1 MIVKNLEKKEQNTA
15 SFQVESDAAEFETAV
30 NNAYLKN
37 KKDIYIPGFRK
48 GKAPRAV
55 IEGMYGKEVFYQD
68 AMDELAPAAFE
79 FGLNEYEL
87 KIVGA
92 PAIEDVN
99 ITEERTVAYT
109 FGVTLFPEVT
119 LGEYKGLSAPK
130 TVKPV
135 TDGDVDK
142 ELDDVRRRNARLVN
156 VDDRAAQMG
165 DTATID
171 FEGFKDG
178 VPFDGGKGEDYALE
192 LGSNTFVPGFEEQV
206 VGMKVGEEKDLD
218 ITFPENYTEELAGAA
233 VVFKVKLNELSY
245 SELPELDDEFAKDV
259 SEFDTLAEYK
269 DSLRKEL
276 EKTAEEQAE
285 GDFRTAIMK
294 QACDNMTVEIP
305 SVMVD
310 DKVEEALRNYAA
322 NFGMTDK
329 DMSLDKLLE
338 MFGFSEE
345 VVNNNLRPNAEMQI
359 KTELL
364 IDEVVKAEDIQ
375 VTDEETEEYLN
386 KMAEN
391 IGAKPEDVKQ
401 YFGDDFV
408 AAELKKEK
416 AGNIIFDSAVVAAE

>member
-15 SFQVESDAAEFETAV
+15 SFQVESDKAEFETAV

-130 TVKPV
+130 TVKAV
-135 TDGDVDK
+135 TDEDVDK
-142 ELDDVRRRNARLVN
+142 ELDEVRRRNARLVA

-171 FEGFKDG
+171 FEGFSEG

-192 LGSNTFVPGFEEQV
+192 LGSNTFVPGFEDQI

-218 ITFPENYTEELAGAA
+218 ITFPENYTEELAGKA

-259 SEFDTLAEYK
+259 SEFDTLDEYK
-269 DSLRKEL
+269 ESLRKEL
-276 EKTAEEQAE
+276 QETAEEQAE
-285 GDFRTAIMK
+285 GEFRTAIMK
-294 QACDNMTVEIP
+294 QACDNMSVEIP
-305 SVMVD
+305 KVMVD

-322 NFGMTDK
+322 NFGITDK
-329 DMSLDKLLE
+329 DMSLEKLIE

-345 VVNNNLRPNAEMQI
+345 VVNNNLRPNAEMQV

-364 IDEVVKAEDIQ
+364 IDEIVKAEDIQ

-408 AAELKKEK
+408 TAELKKEK
-416 AGNIIFDSAVVAAE
+416 AGKLIFDSAVVAE

>member
-99 ITEERTVAYT
+99 ISDERTVSYT

-130 TVKPV
+130 TVKAV
-135 TDGDVDK
+135 TDEDVDK
-142 ELDDVRRRNARLVN
+142 ELDEVRRRNARMVA

-178 VPFDGGKGEDYALE
+178 VAFDGGKGEDYALE
-192 LGSNTFVPGFEEQV
+192 LGSNTFVPGFEEQI

-218 ITFPENYTEELAGAA
+218 ITFPENYTEELAGKA

-259 SEFDTLAEYK
+259 SEFDTLDEYK
-269 DSLRKEL
+269 ESLRKEL
-276 EKTAEEQAE
+276 QQTADEQAE
-285 GDFRTAIMK
+285 GEFHTAIMK

-305 SVMVD
+305 KVMVD

-329 DMSLDKLLE
+329 DMTLDKLLE

-345 VVNNNLRPNAEMQI
+345 LVNNNLRPNAEMQI

-364 IDEVVKAEDIQ
+364 IDEIVKVEDIQ

-401 YFGDDFV
+401 YFGDAFV

-416 AGNIIFDSAVVAAE
+416 ASNLIFDSAVVAAE

>member
-79 FGLNEYEL
+79 FGLNEYGL

-130 TVKPV
+130 TVKSV
-135 TDGDVDK
+135 TDEDVDK

-206 VGMKVGEEKDLD
+206 VGMKIGEEKDLD

-259 SEFDTLAEYK
+259 SEFDTLDEYK

>member
-15 SFQVESDAAEFETAV
+15 SFQVESDKAEFEAAV

-68 AMDELAPAAFE
+68 AMDELAPTAFE
-79 FGLNEYEL
+79 FGLKEYEL

-99 ITEERTVAYT
+99 ITDERTVAYT

-130 TVKPV
+130 TVKAV
-135 TDGDVDK
+135 TDEDVDK
-142 ELDDVRRRNARLVN
+142 ELDEVRRRNSRLVA

-192 LGSNTFVPGFEEQV
+192 LGSNTFVPGFEEQI
-206 VGMKVGEEKDLD
+206 VGMKVGEEKELD
-218 ITFPENYTEELAGAA
+218 ITFPDNYTEELAGKP

-259 SEFDTLAEYK
+259 SEFDTLDEYK
-269 DSLRKEL
+269 QSLRKEL
-276 EKTAEEQAE
+276 EETAEEQAE
-285 GDFRTAIMK
+285 GEFRTAIMK

-305 SVMVD
+305 QVMVD

-345 VVNNNLRPNAEMQI
+345 VVNNNLRPNAEMQV

-364 IDEVVKAEDIQ
+364 IDEIVKAEDIQ

-416 AGNIIFDSAVVAAE
+416 ASKLIFDTAVVAE

>member
-1 MIVKNLEKKEQNTA
+1 ML
-15 SFQVESDAAEFETAV
+15 
-30 NNAYLKN
+30 
-37 KKDIYIPGFRK
+37 FR
-48 GKAPRAV
+48 
-55 IEGMYGKEVFYQD
+55 
-68 AMDELAPAAFE
+68 
-79 FGLNEYEL
+79 
-87 KIVGA
+87 
-92 PAIEDVN
+92 
-99 ITEERTVAYT
+99 
-109 FGVTLFPEVT
+109 
-119 LGEYKGLSAPK
+119 S
-130 TVKPV
+130 
-135 TDGDVDK
+135 
-142 ELDDVRRRNARLVN
+142 
-156 VDDRAAQMG
+156 
-165 DTATID
+165 
-171 FEGFKDG
+171 
-178 VPFDGGKGEDYALE
+178 
-192 LGSNTFVPGFEEQV
+192 
-206 VGMKVGEEKDLD
+206 
-218 ITFPENYTEELAGAA
+218 
-233 VVFKVKLNELSY
+233 
-245 SELPELDDEFAKDV
+245 
-259 SEFDTLAEYK
+259 DTLDEYK

-401 YFGDDFV
+401 YFGDAFV

-416 AGNIIFDSAVVAAE
+416 AGNIIFDSAVVAE

>member
-15 SFQVESDAAEFETAV
+15 SFQVESDKAEFEAAV
-30 NNAYLKN
+30 NGAYLKN

-68 AMDELAPAAFE
+68 AMDELAPTAFE
-79 FGLNEYEL
+79 FGLKEYEL

-99 ITEERTVAYT
+99 ITDERTVAYT

-130 TVKPV
+130 TVKAV
-135 TDGDVDK
+135 TDEDVDK
-142 ELDDVRRRNARLVN
+142 ELDEVRRRNSRLVA

-192 LGSNTFVPGFEEQV
+192 LGSNTFVPGFEEQI
-206 VGMKVGEEKDLD
+206 VGMKVGEEKELD
-218 ITFPENYTEELAGAA
+218 ITFPENYTEELAGKA

-259 SEFDTLAEYK
+259 SEFDTLDEYK
-269 DSLRKEL
+269 QSLRKEL
-276 EKTAEEQAE
+276 EETAEEQAE
-285 GDFRTAIMK
+285 GEFRTAIMK

-305 SVMVD
+305 QVMVD

-345 VVNNNLRPNAEMQI
+345 VVNNNLRPNAEMQV

-364 IDEVVKAEDIQ
+364 IDEIVKAEDIQ

-416 AGNIIFDSAVVAAE
+416 ASKLIFDTAVVAE

>member
-15 SFQVESDAAEFETAV
+15 SFQVESDKAEFEAAV
-30 NNAYLKN
+30 NKAYLKN

-79 FGLNEYEL
+79 FGMKEEDL

-99 ITEERTVAYT
+99 ITEEGTVSYT
-109 FGVTLFPEVT
+109 FTVSLFPEVT

-130 TVKPV
+130 TVKAV
-135 TDGDVDK
+135 TDEDVDK
-142 ELDDVRRRNARLVN
+142 ELDEVRRRNARLVA
-156 VDDRAAQMG
+156 VDDRAAQNG
-165 DTATID
+165 DTASID
-171 FEGFKDG
+171 FDG
-178 VPFDGGKGEDYALE
+178 YLNGERFDGGKAEDYSLE
-192 LGSNTFVPGFEEQV
+192 LGSNTFVPGFEEQI
-206 VGMKVGEEKDLD
+206 VGMKVGEEKDID
-218 ITFPENYTEELAGAA
+218 ITFPENYTEELAGKA

-259 SEFDTLAEYK
+259 SEFDTLDEYK
-269 DSLRKEL
+269 ESLRKEL
-276 EKTAEEQAE
+276 QQTNDEQAE
-285 GDFRTAIMK
+285 GEFRTAIMK

-305 SVMVD
+305 KVMVD
-310 DKVEEALRNYAA
+310 DKVEEVLRNYAA

-329 DMSLDKLLE
+329 DMSLEQLIE

-345 VVNNNLRPNAEMQI
+345 VVNNNLRPNAEMQV

-364 IDEVVKAEDIQ
+364 LDEIIKAEDIQ

-391 IGAKPEDVKQ
+391 VGAKPEDVKQ
-401 YFGDDFV
+401 YFGDAFIS
-408 AAELKKEK
+408 AEIKKDK
-416 AGNIIFDSAVVAAE
+416 AGKLIFDSAVVAE

>member
-79 FGLNEYEL
+79 FGLNEYGL

-401 YFGDDFV
+401 YFGDAFV

-416 AGNIIFDSAVVAAE
+416 AGNIIFDSAVVAE

>member
-15 SFQVESDAAEFETAV
+15 SFQVEYDAAEFETAV

-135 TDGDVDK
+135 TDEDVDK
-142 ELDDVRRRNARLVN
+142 ELDDVRRRNARLVA

-259 SEFDTLAEYK
+259 SEFDTLDEYK

-401 YFGDDFV
+401 YFGDAFV

-416 AGNIIFDSAVVAAE
+416 AGNIIFDSAVVAE